1 MKIIKNILDYNTF
14 KDLQN
19 LIISDQL
26 AYYLGQPTETDNNC
40 YFIHRIY
47 EYDEPK
53 SFLFKKIEPLLI
65 KLKVKSLIRA
75 KVNLFP
81 KTEKLISY
89 GKHIDLPYEHKGC
102 VFSLNNCDG
111 FTQIGNQNIPSIE
124 NQVFLFNSNME
135 HNSTSTTNAPFR
147 ININLNYF

>member
-1 MKIIKNILDYNTF
+1 MEIIKNILDYNTF

-26 AYYLGQPTETDNNC
+26 AYYLGQPTETDNDC
-40 YFIHRIY
+40 YFIHTIY
-47 EYDEPK
+47 EYDVPK
-53 SFLFKKIEPLLI
+53 SFLFEKIEPLLI

-81 KTEKLISY
+81 KTVKLISY
-89 GKHIDLPYEHKGC
+89 GTHIDLPYEHKGC

-111 FTQIGNQNIPSIE
+111 FTQIDNQNIPSIE
-124 NQVFLFNSNME
+124 NQAFLFNSNKE
-135 HNSTSTTNAPFR
+135 HNSTSTTNAPYR